1 MVETLTL
8 LLDPCAGKSWSPPF
22 PHPQLFNPLE
32 NFQIKQT
39 NTTAFCLETLLAQN
53 LFLSNWAG
61 EREKRH
67 SRSSSVQARR
77 GSGRNA
83 RLCGSLAPSQ
93 PCWWCPGALSVRA
106 SATAATQPR
115 TFLCEAAVPHH
126 AKAVTKRRRYYGKDF
141 SASYSRV
148 RDSASGRSRLLTGN

>member
-1 MVETLTL
+1 M
-8 LLDPCAGKSWSPPF
+8 LLDLCAGKSWSPPF

-67 SRSSSVQARR
+67 LRSGSVQAQR
-77 GSGRNA
+77 GRGRNA
-83 RLCGSLAPSQ
+83 RLCGSPSPAQ
-93 PCWWCPGALSVRA
+93 PCRWCPGAA
-106 SATAATQPR
+106 PAAIQPR

-126 AKAVTKRRRYYGKDF
+126 AEAVTKRRRYYGKDF

-148 RDSASGRSRLLTGN
+148 RDSAAGRSGLLTGN

>member
-8 LLDPCAGKSWSPPF
+8 LLDLCAGKNWSPPS

-53 LFLSNWAG
+53 LFLSNRAG

-67 SRSSSVQARR
+67 LSTGSVQAQR
-77 GSGRNA
+77 GSRRNA
-83 RLCGSLAPSQ
+83 RLWLPCPSR
-93 PCWWCPGALSVRA
+93 CCPGAAGVGRA
-106 SATAATQPR
+106 T
-115 TFLCEAAVPHH
+115 
-126 AKAVTKRRRYYGKDF
+126 
-141 SASYSRV
+141 
-148 RDSASGRSRLLTGN
+148 RSCVKQQQQFPIVLMQ